1 MKEKRGI
8 AIENSFT
15 LKLENTTNAINRVSL
30 FEQGGVGLNQA
41 REVNAGKEV
50 AFGGNLVLPNLIWS
64 VASSQPFYY
73 SGGANIT
80 APFDVNLWQNQTTG
94 NLVISTVS
102 ASSVSVPLVQGE
114 TISQVNARIKSTI
127 ETTATTSNFKSP
139 SGKFTQIRIFF
150 DENYFNQFLSL
161 LPFSQTETYSR
172 NAWGVSVEYPT
183 DSVEIWKDFNF
194 PNPST
199 PEITQGTIPMPL
211 TLTASANGVLINETQ
226 GISYEEILRSQTG
239 NVYDVISM
247 GLDLGVSPNKE
258 TKESQMLSTFCF
270 TKNNINGDELSY
282 CKVPTK
288 DPYQFQNSYGVI
300 DMATQS
306 DKYVL
311 DGQTKFAYD
320 VQAQTTVFLTF
331 NYAKITNLVFDTEY
345 GLSKAREE
353 QEKIARYD
361 ERQNVNRVITL
372 KIPKQKIAEKTNKL
386 SKFTKNQQ
394 IKYIIIGIGITF
406 LIYKLNQTK
415 LL

>member
-183 DSVEIWKDFNF
+183 DSVEIWKD
-194 PNPST
+194 
-199 PEITQGTIPMPL
+199 
-211 TLTASANGVLINETQ
+211 V
-226 GISYEEILRSQTG
+226 
-239 NVYDVISM
+239 D
-247 GLDLGVSPNKE
+247 
-258 TKESQMLSTFCF
+258 
-270 TKNNINGDELSY
+270 
-282 CKVPTK
+282 
-288 DPYQFQNSYGVI
+288 
-300 DMATQS
+300 
-306 DKYVL
+306 
-311 DGQTKFAYD
+311 
-320 VQAQTTVFLTF
+320 
-331 NYAKITNLVFDTEY
+331 
-345 GLSKAREE
+345 
-353 QEKIARYD
+353 
-361 ERQNVNRVITL
+361 
-372 KIPKQKIAEKTNKL
+372 
-386 SKFTKNQQ
+386 
-394 IKYIIIGIGITF
+394 
-406 LIYKLNQTK
+406 
-415 LL
+415 